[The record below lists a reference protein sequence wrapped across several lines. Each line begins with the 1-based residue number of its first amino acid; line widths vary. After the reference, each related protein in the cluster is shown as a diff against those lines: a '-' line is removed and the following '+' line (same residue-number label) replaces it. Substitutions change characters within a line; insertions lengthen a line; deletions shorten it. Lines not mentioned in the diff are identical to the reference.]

1 MILITDPSLRKQLLI
16 KKALLDRAVEGMGH
30 HGLVGT
36 SNDSLMV
43 NITWLS
49 FSLQIKLTAFF
60 FLIINCMQ
68 NLHEALK
75 IGKFV
80 LYYFCL
86 FF

>member
-1 MILITDPSLRKQLLI
+1 MILIADPSLRKQLLI

-43 NITWLS
+43 RTA
-49 FSLQIKLTAFF
+49 SLATSKYLP
-60 FLIINCMQ
+60 FLILCSIQ

-75 IGKFV
+75 IGIFPNIYNDV
-80 LYYFCL
+80 RRLI
-86 FF
+86 